1 MSLKIKIPSYKIINY
16 YYAIAI
22 LAYFSAIYFPFLRVG
37 LLMSLIMC
45 IGIFVLLK
53 KNKLKINNSL
63 DILVIAYVL
72 YNIST
77 LIFYTFNNLPFSI
90 FFKEFSNSI
99 LPIILF
105 YFFGKLKFDNSFFHI
120 TLYSVFF
127 CFLISFY
134 YQLTLPMN
142 FMQRIN
148 VIDGSG
154 TNPIG
159 YLTQYTSFL
168 GITITGSL
176 GAIAI
181 FLAFVMMYVNNFKK
195 GKFFFIICALAVIL
209 SLRRGAMYTSVFS
222 ILFFN
227 LIVLFKSRRKLKL
240 FVFEFIIALIAIF
253 FLFDL
258 NSESY
263 LTFTD
268 RFFSLSSAV
277 AERSDSWYDGLSK
290 VSSIVTGDG
299 LGRYGHKV
307 VGYSK
312 IFIADGNYFKMIG
325 EVGILGTLL
334 FLSILL
340 KVIYTGFLNIYTHY
354 VQLCIILIVCLQAIG
369 SNVFSMQLIAP
380 ILWYSI
386 GACNKLDYSLMNTK
400 LR

>member
-1 MSLKIKIPSYKIINY
+1 MFLKTKIPNYEIINY
-16 YYAIAI
+16 YYAVAI
-22 LAYFSAIYFPFLRVG
+22 LVYFSAIYFPSIRVG
-37 LLMSLIMC
+37 LFMSIIMC
-45 IGIFVLLK
+45 VGIFIFI
-53 KNKLKINNSL
+53 KNNKFKINNSL
-63 DILVIAYVL
+63 DIIVILYLL
-72 YNIST
+72 YNILT
-77 LIFYTFNNLPFSI
+77 LIFYTVNNLPFSI

-105 YFFGKLKFDNSFFHI
+105 YFFGKLKHDNSFYHI

-142 FMQRIN
+142 FMQRLN

-168 GITITGSL
+168 GITVTGSL
-176 GAIAI
+176 GAIAL
-181 FLAFVMMYVNNFKK
+181 FLAFVMMYENNFKK
-195 GKFFFIICALAVIL
+195 GKFFFIICVLAVIL
-209 SLRRGAMYTSVFS
+209 SLRRAALYTSVFS

-227 LIVLFKSRRKLKL
+227 LIILFKSRRKLKL

-253 FLFDL
+253 FLYDL
-258 NSESY
+258 NSEYY

-277 AERSDSWYDGLSK
+277 AERSSSWYNGLSN
-290 VSSIVTGDG
+290 VFSIVTGDG

-307 VGYSK
+307 LGYSE

-325 EVGILGTLL
+325 EVGVLGTLL

-340 KVIYTGFLNIYTHY
+340 KVIYTGFLNINTHY
-354 VQLCIILIVCLQAIG
+354 IQLLIILIICLQAVG
-369 SNVFSMQLIAP
+369 SNVFAMQLIAP
-380 ILWYSI
+380 IFWYSI
-386 GACNKLDYSLMNTK
+386 GACNKLDYRLTNTK
-400 LR
+400 L

>member
-1 MSLKIKIPSYKIINY
+1 MY
-16 YYAIAI
+16 
-22 LAYFSAIYFPFLRVG
+22 IYV
-37 LLMSLIMC
+37 
-45 IGIFVLLK
+45 
-53 KNKLKINNSL
+53 
-63 DILVIAYVL
+63 
-72 YNIST
+72 
-77 LIFYTFNNLPFSI
+77 FYTFNNLPFSI

-268 RFFSLSSAV
+268 RFFSSVFTCA
-277 AERSDSWYDGLSK
+277 
-290 VSSIVTGDG
+290 
-299 LGRYGHKV
+299 
-307 VGYSK
+307 
-312 IFIADGNYFKMIG
+312 
-325 EVGILGTLL
+325 ILG
-334 FLSILL
+334 SAP
-340 KVIYTGFLNIYTHY
+340 Y
-354 VQLCIILIVCLQAIG
+354 VPQ
-369 SNVFSMQLIAP
+369 
-380 ILWYSI
+380 
-386 GACNKLDYSLMNTK
+386 
-400 LR
+400 